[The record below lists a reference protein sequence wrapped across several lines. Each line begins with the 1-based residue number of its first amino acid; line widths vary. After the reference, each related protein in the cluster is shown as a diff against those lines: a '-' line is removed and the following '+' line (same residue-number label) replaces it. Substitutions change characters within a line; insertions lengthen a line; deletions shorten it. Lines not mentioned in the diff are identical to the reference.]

1 MAHYFFHFQNRTKTL
16 RDSEG
21 VELMSL
27 DEIREEA
34 MQSARE
40 IMSEQVLK
48 GKAPNHC
55 AFIIEDENGKTVL
68 TFPFKLALQE

>member
-1 MAHYFFHFQNRTKTL
+1 MAHYFFHLQNRTMTL

-21 VELMSL
+21 VELTSL
-27 DEIREEA
+27 DEIRGEA
-34 MQSARE
+34 MHSARE

-48 GKAPNHC
+48 GKAPNHS
-55 AFIIEDENGKTVL
+55 AFIIEDENGKAVL

>member
-1 MAHYFFHFQNRTKTL
+1 MAQYFFHLQNRTKTM

-21 VELMSL
+21 VDLMNL
-27 DEIREEA
+27 DEVREEA

-40 IMSEQVLK
+40 IMSEQILK
-48 GKAPNHC
+48 GKAPNDC

-68 TFPFKLALQE
+68 TFAFKLALQD

>member
-1 MAHYFFHFQNRTKTL
+1 MAQCFFHLQNRTKTM

-27 DEIREEA
+27 DEVREEA
-34 MQSARE
+34 MLSARE
-40 IMSEQVLK
+40 IMSEQVRK
-48 GKAPNHC
+48 GKALNHC

-68 TFPFKLALQE
+68 TFPFKLALQG